1 MQQFLGILKPTN
13 KCSPFRSNTHI
24 TKTQIES
31 SEKPHKIRV
40 WRAYSVETNNTK
52 THENVPLAT
61 EIIRT
66 LKRVIYALIILE
78 ILTIGGFIYYLSM
91 PVEQETV
98 EISNDTGNASYIG
111 HDGEVVNN
119 GTN

>member
-1 MQQFLGILKPTN
+1 M
-13 KCSPFRSNTHI
+13 
-24 TKTQIES
+24 
-31 SEKPHKIRV
+31 
-40 WRAYSVETNNTK
+40 ETNNTK

-91 PVEQETV
+91 PVDNVTV
-98 EISNDTGNASYIG
+98 ENNSGTASYIG
-111 HDGEVVNN
+111 RDGMIDNE
-119 GTN
+119 